1 MLGRL
6 VCLLTAGCL
15 VTLGASSASAQFPQ
29 GGGGG
34 GLNSGGGMSAGTGTF
49 GARTLGGNLSA
60 RSGTMFGGSGGTAAG
75 ATQQDA
81 QAGQIS
87 GNERF
92 VRDNRQG
99 QFVGADTADTSQIG
113 GFGNAAANFLRGP
126 TGQAARDPNQAN
138 QNTQV
143 KRPYRTTMQVGFS
156 YGLPPAGEL
165 AAKLT
170 SRLDRARLA
179 PTPNSFE
186 VQIQGQTAILRG
198 VVPTDH
204 ARVLAEQLALLEPG
218 IGRVD
223 NQLVV
228 APALPPARQ
237 D

>member
-1 MLGRL
+1 MIARL
-6 VCLLTAGCL
+6 VCCLTAGCL
-15 VTLGASSASAQFPQ
+15 ALVSASHALAQFPQ
-29 GGGGG
+29 GAGGG
-34 GLNSGGGMSAGTGTF
+34 GLSAGGGTSSGSGTF

-60 RSGTMFGGSGGTAAG
+60 RSGTMFGSGGTAAG
-75 ATQQDA
+75 ATQQDT

-126 TGQAARDPNQAN
+126 TGQAARDANQAN

-143 KRPYRTTMQVGFS
+143 KRPYRTTMQVGFGYS
-156 YGLPPAGEL
+156 LPPASEL

-179 PTPNSFE
+179 PLPDSFE
-186 VQIQGQTAILRG
+186 VRIQGQTAILRG